1 MKIFKP
7 SNLCILAA
15 SIVFVACVKSTTIPH
30 PKRPPV
36 VDAGPAQT
44 ITAPKDSV
52 YLTASV
58 TDSTSRIVGYLWS
71 EVSGPNVPSIASAS
85 SMSTLVSGLI
95 PGTYVFQFEAT
106 DLYGLTGVDTM
117 MVYVKPPV
125 NTSVTIDTL
134 APIHNPYEF
143 TYIGNSNLG
152 INGSEGQYPKE
163 LGAEFW
169 TINSQPVAVRS
180 VFKFDLSGVPAT
192 ATIRSA
198 QLTLFSNPTPY
209 TANLSTPN
217 FGNLNAFYVQRV
229 STSWDPT
236 TTTWNTQ
243 PAVDTTAQVLVPQS
257 NQSSQDIN
265 VDVTQLVQN
274 IIASGNNYG
283 FEIRLQTEVVY
294 NSRIFCSS
302 SYSDSTKRPQ
312 LVINY

>member
-7 SNLCILAA
+7 STLCLFAA
-15 SIVFVACVKSTTIPH
+15 SFVFFACVKSTTIPH
-30 PKRPPV
+30 PKRPPT

-44 ITAPKDSV
+44 ITAPHDSV
-52 YLTASV
+52 FLTAKI

-71 EVSGPNVPSIASAS
+71 EVSGPNVPTIASPS
-85 SMSTLVSGLI
+85 SMSTLVTGLV

-117 MVYVKPPV
+117 TVWVNQAV
-125 NTSVTIDTL
+125 NTSGAIDTL
-134 APIHNPYEF
+134 APIHNPYELE
-143 TYIGNSNLG
+143 YIGNTSLNYAAAR
-152 INGSEGQYPKE
+152 EPRE

-180 VFKFDLSGVPAT
+180 VFKFDLSGIPAN

-217 FGNLNAFYVQRV
+217 YGSSNAFYIQRV
-229 STSWDPT
+229 STAWDT
-236 TTTWNTQ
+236 ANNATWNTQ
-243 PAVDTTAQVLVPQS
+243 PEIDTTAQVLVPQS

-265 VDVTQLVQN
+265 ADVTQLVKN

-283 FEIRLQTEVVY
+283 FEIRLQTEVLY